1 MESAIASD
9 GMTLGPD
16 GGKVVLMTTRPLLKT
31 WAKGADAG
39 LKPRTDVAV
48 IFDNEIFYMNVF
60 ADDATVKALL
70 RGGKPDGA
78 SEGPNTLV
86 VSVRQG
92 EGSICPRGR

>member
-70 RGGKPDGA
+70 CGGKPDGA
-78 SEGPNTLV
+78 PEGAQYV
-86 VSVRQG
+86 G
-92 EGSICPRGR
+92 CFC